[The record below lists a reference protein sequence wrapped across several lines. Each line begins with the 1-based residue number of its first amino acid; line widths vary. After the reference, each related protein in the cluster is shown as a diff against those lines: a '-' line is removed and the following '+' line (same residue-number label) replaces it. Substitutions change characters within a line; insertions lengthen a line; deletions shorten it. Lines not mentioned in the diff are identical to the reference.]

1 MDPIICLQ
9 LCLLI
14 ILPATI
20 IYTFPT
26 DNRIYNPDEFE
37 EIKKAAKNIS
47 SMIQSRF
54 LFDAPCLT
62 GYVKIGNGCI
72 RIAHPKF

>member
-37 EIKKAAKNIS
+37 EIKKAATKI
-47 SMIQSRF
+47 IIVDRF
-54 LFDAPCLT
+54 LLNLPCKG
-62 GYVKIGNGCI
+62 GYRRFNGACLE
-72 RIAHPKF
+72 AW